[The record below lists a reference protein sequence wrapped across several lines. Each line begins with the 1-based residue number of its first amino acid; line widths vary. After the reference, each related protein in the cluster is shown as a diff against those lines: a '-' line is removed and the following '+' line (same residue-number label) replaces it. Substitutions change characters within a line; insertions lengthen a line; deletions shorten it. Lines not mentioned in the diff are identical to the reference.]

1 MQEGEKEDGL
11 HGVGRINRPMKA
23 IRTSR
28 LSDKYLGSGMM
39 RRKRNER
46 NKTMPNLSYYLSSI
60 YQSVFAD

>member
-28 LSDKYLGSGMM
+28 LSDKYLGKSAPEG
-39 RRKRNER
+39 R
-46 NKTMPNLSYYLSSI
+46 TVPSAACI
-60 YQSVFAD
+60 SVFTYLPR